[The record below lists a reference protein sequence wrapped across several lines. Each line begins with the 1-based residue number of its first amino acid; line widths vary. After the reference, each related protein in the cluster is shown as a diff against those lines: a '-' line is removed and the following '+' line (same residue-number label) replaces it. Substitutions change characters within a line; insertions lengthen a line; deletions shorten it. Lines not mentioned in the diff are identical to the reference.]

1 MDSYNYHS
9 YGQCDVEAPNFRSVT
24 QVGTKAPE
32 FALTDL
38 DGRKVSL
45 ADFKGR
51 KHLLLE
57 FGSIT

>member
-1 MDSYNYHS
+1 MDPYNYKS
-9 YGQCDVEAPNFRSVT
+9 YGQCDVGAPDFRSVAK
-24 QVGTKAPE
+24 VGTKAPD
-32 FALTDL
+32 FTLTDL

-45 ADFKGR
+45 ADFKGK